1 MQRYIISIDKELWF
15 EINFNSIENRPI
27 IHLCHVL
34 SLQKKFYSLNTRPP
48 MSRRIISVKDLID
61 DIFTSPRLYIEPTA
75 LRKFI
80 YVVRSHYDPY
90 VKVIRVSTYA
100 FVVTYNAPYG
110 KMSFLWG
117 VAPFAQQASPV
128 ILTSD
133 DIQNSLPEVRKP
145 TARHSSVLMA
155 VSPESLSNSP
165 PASNSPPVA

>member
-1 MQRYIISIDKELWF
+1 
-15 EINFNSIENRPI
+15 
-27 IHLCHVL
+27 
-34 SLQKKFYSLNTRPP
+34 

-117 VAPFAQQASPV
+117 VTPFARQMSPV

-145 TARHSSVLMA
+145 TARHSTGLTARSL
-155 VSPESLSNSP
+155 ESLSNSP
-165 PASNSPPVA
+165 PSSNSPPVS